1 MLVEDLARQVL
12 HVTANDP
19 RPVAVICDHDA
30 GDRATFEKHSG
41 MSTTPAK
48 KAIDVGIKAVKKR
61 LRSDRRGKPALFYL
75 RDSLVD
81 IDPVLEQK
89 KLPLCTTSEYESYE
103 WDTRE
108 GRKVGELP
116 VDKDNH
122 GQDASRYM
130 VMHVDGGQE
139 IEQLDSETVAVL
151 QGYRGY

>member
-12 HVTANDP
+12 QVTAGDP

-41 MSTTPAK
+41 LSTTPASK
-48 KAIDVGIKAVKKR
+48 SIDVGIKAVKKR

-75 RDSLVD
+75 RDSLVET
-81 IDPVLEQK
+81 DPVLERK

-122 GQDASRYM
+122 GMDCSRYM
-130 VMHVDGGQE
+130 IMHVDGGDVLE
-139 IEQLDSETVAVL
+139 ELDPVVVAAL
-151 QGYRGY
+151 SGYRGY